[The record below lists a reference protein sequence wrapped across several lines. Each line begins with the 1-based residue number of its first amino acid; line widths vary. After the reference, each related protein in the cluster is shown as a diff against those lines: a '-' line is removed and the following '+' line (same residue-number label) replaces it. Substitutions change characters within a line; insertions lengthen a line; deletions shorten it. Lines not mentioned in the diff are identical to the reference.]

1 MEFSIKPHNGI
12 GLIKLG
18 MPRAEVRELLN
29 GSFDSSRD
37 SLDYYFNCSLQVE
50 FENDLVSFIGLA
62 LNESYVVTYFGVN
75 VFDVEAS
82 DLFALISANEPLEHT
97 FERGEYV
104 FPEQI
109 ITLYDADEQ
118 YDYIGNNQ
126 RSIWGQIG
134 LGSKAYLKA
143 VSGV

>member
-1 MEFSIKPHNGI
+1 MEFSINPHNGI
-12 GLIKLG
+12 GSIKLG
-18 MPRAEVRELLN
+18 MSRAEVREIL
-29 GSFDSSRD
+29 GASFDSSIG
-37 SLDYYFNCSLQVE
+37 SLDYYFNGSLQVE
-50 FENDLVSFIGLA
+50 FENDLVIFIGLA
-62 LNESYVVTYFGVN
+62 LDESYVVTYFGVN

-82 DLFALISANEPLEHT
+82 ELFALISAKEPQKHS
-97 FERGEYV
+97 FEQGEYL

-118 YDYIGNNQ
+118 YDYLGNHQ
-126 RSIWGQIG
+126 RAVWGQIG

>member
-1 MEFSIKPHNGI
+1 MEFSINPHNGI
-12 GLIKLG
+12 GSIKLG
-18 MPRAEVRELLN
+18 MPRTEVREILG
-29 GSFDSSRD
+29 GSFDSSRN
-37 SLDYYFNCSLQVE
+37 SLHYYFNGNLQVE
-50 FENDLVSFIGLA
+50 FENELVSFIGVA
-62 LNESYVVTYFGVN
+62 IDESYVVTYLGVN

-82 DLFALISANEPLEHT
+82 ELFTLISANEPLEHT
-97 FERGEYV
+97 FERSEYV

-118 YDYIGNNQ
+118 YDYLGNHQ

-134 LGSKAYLKA
+134 LGSKAYLNA